1 MKREHSKIPD
11 PAAEAFA
18 CHGGHPYESA
28 PPPCARTRRQT
39 HRQVMQAAGAACL
52 ALASNLTWATDGGV
66 GIMATGGAHVTV
78 CSTVRG
84 GLASDG
90 STRAAAVQFTG
101 GGNVLT
107 LQVGHTFVGAVM
119 AGAGDTLALGGSGNA
134 PCPGA
139 TDGSFDLG
147 AIGSTFQGFGTLAKT
162 GPSTWT
168 LTGQGPGTN
177 WDVQGGTLRV
187 DGSVGSARANG
198 GVLGGSGNAGTLVL
212 DTGGAIAPG
221 DSPGTLSGTSL
232 IWNGGGAFQFELGT
246 TPAGGDL
253 LLLSGVLAKGTGS
266 GFAFHFADGAGAPQ
280 AGRYPL
286 IRFASQ
292 SGFVPGDFSYDYK
305 GGAGTLQGHFD
316 LTASELDFV
325 VTAVGLAGPGGATP
339 IPTLN
344 GAVLAW
350 LGALLAGGAVLR
362 LRQRSR
368 R

>member
-1 MKREHSKIPD
+1 MKREHPRIPGPAMD
-11 PAAEAFA
+11 PFA
-18 CHGGHPYESA
+18 RHGEHPHKSAVRQAGHRA
-28 PPPCARTRRQT
+28 MQT
-39 HRQVMQAAGAACL
+39 AGAACM
-52 ALASNLTWATDGGV
+52 ALASSLTWAADGGV
-66 GIMATGGAHVTV
+66 GIVATGGAHVTV
-78 CSTVRG
+78 CSTVSG
-84 GLASDG
+84 GLAGDG
-90 STRAAAVQFTG
+90 STQAAAVQFTG
-101 GGNVLT
+101 GGNMLT
-107 LQVGHTFVGAVM
+107 LQVGHAFVGAVM
-119 AGAGDTLALGGSGNA
+119 GGAGDTLALGGSGNA

-147 AIGSTFQGFGTLAKT
+147 AIGSTFHGFGALAKT

-168 LTGQGPGTN
+168 LTGQGSGTS

-187 DGSVGSARANG
+187 DGSVGGARANG
-198 GVLGGSGNAGTLVL
+198 GVLGGSGNAGALVL
-212 DTGGAIAPG
+212 DSGGAVAPG

-232 IWNGGGAFQFELGT
+232 IWNGGGAFRFELGA
-246 TPAGGDL
+246 TPADSDL
-253 LLLSGVLAKGTGS
+253 LLLSGALTRGTGS

-292 SGFVPGDFSYDYK
+292 SGFVPGDFSYDYQ
-305 GGAGTLQGHFD
+305 GGAGTLQGHFE

-325 VTAVGLAGPGGATP
+325 VSAVGLAGPGGTTP
-339 IPTLN
+339 IPTLD

-350 LGALLAGGAVLR
+350 LGALLAGGAALR